1 MTRVGSGVC
10 QAAAMACSLCIS
22 SCPASSL
29 SVSLPCAPHPCC
41 PAMWCARRYFSKEKA
56 SEEGYNLACIL
67 TFPAYQ
73 RKVGRAPP
81 APRRG
86 GAGPAV

>member
-1 MTRVGSGVC
+1 
-10 QAAAMACSLCIS
+10 
-22 SCPASSL
+22 
-29 SVSLPCAPHPCC
+29 
-41 PAMWCARRYFSKEKA
+41 MWCARRYFSKEKA